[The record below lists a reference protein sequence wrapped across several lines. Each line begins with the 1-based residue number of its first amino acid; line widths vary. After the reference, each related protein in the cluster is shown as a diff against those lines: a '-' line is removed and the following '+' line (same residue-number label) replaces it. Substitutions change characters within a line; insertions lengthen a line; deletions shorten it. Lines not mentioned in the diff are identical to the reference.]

1 MTDAADPALL
11 ATLERY
17 YDAAPRPTARTE
29 AIGPFTLFVAERG
42 WPFYARPGLGCA
54 DQITVDDVLQVLDR
68 QRELDVPQQ
77 LEWVHDVTPSLE
89 PAARAAGL
97 HVQRCPL
104 LVLGELRPPRPPEG
118 TSVRMLDADD
128 PELPQVRAAIAVGFD
143 HEGTERGDVSAAERD
158 RFAEANDTSLSQVGA
173 DLMSR
178 GLLAIAGAFDDTG
191 ATAGRQPFP
200 SRRCHRGHRR
210 RRAPRRPAT
219 RHRGGGHRCACRRR
233 PLPRGR
239 DGVLLGAVRRRCED
253 LHRCRVPARRYGVHR
268 RAQRHLSR
276 RPAVALDRARQMGVP

>member
-1 MTDAADPALL
+1 MTDAPADAALL

-42 WPFYARPGLGCA
+42 WPFYARPALA
-54 DQITVDDVLQVLDR
+54 RAERITVDDVLRVLGR
-68 QRELDVPQQ
+68 QRQLAVPQQ
-77 LEWVHDVTPSLE
+77 LEWVHDVTPSLD

-143 HEGTERGDVSAAERD
+143 YQGTERGDVSAAERD
-158 RFAEANDTSLSQVGA
+158 HFAETNDTSLSQVGA

-191 ATAGRQPFP
+191 ATAGGSHSP
-200 SRRCHRGHRR
+200 RGDVTEVTGVAVLPAARR
-210 RRAPRRPAT
+210 RGIGAAVTAALAGDARSRGVATVFCSAQSDDVARIYVGVGFRRVGT
-219 RHRGGGHRCACRRR
+219 ACIVQHS
-233 PLPRGR
+233 GT
-239 DGVLLGAVRRRCED
+239 
-253 LHRCRVPARRYGVHR
+253 
-268 RAQRHLSR
+268 
-276 RPAVALDRARQMGVP
+276 

>member
-1 MTDAADPALL
+1 MTHAPADAAVL

-42 WPFYARPGLGCA
+42 WPFYARPALGGA
-54 DQITVDDVLQVLDR
+54 EKITVDDVLR
-68 QRELDVPQQ
+68 VPGRHGQ
-77 LEWVHDVTPSLE
+77 LEWVHDVTPSLD

-118 TSVRMLDADD
+118 TSVRMLEADD

-158 RFAEANDTSLSQVGA
+158 HFAETNDTSLSQVGA

-191 ATAGRQPFP
+191 ATAGGSHSP
-200 SRRCHRGHRR
+200 RGDVTEVTGVAVLPAARR
-210 RRAPRRPAT
+210 RGIGAAVTAALAGDARSRGVATVFCSAQSDDVARIYVGVGFRRVGT
-219 RHRGGGHRCACRRR
+219 ACIVQHS
-233 PLPRGR
+233 GT
-239 DGVLLGAVRRRCED
+239 
-253 LHRCRVPARRYGVHR
+253 
-268 RAQRHLSR
+268 
-276 RPAVALDRARQMGVP
+276 